1 MSLFMDV
8 HNIEGGVS
16 ASDVATAH
24 QRDLETQRG
33 NGVSYL
39 RYWVDEEDGMIFCLV
54 EAETAEDADAV
65 HWAAHGLVADTIYP
79 VVDNGDPLPSE
90 AIQPRSSDGRRGM
103 VASASLLAAA
113 IFFGAGFVVSE
124 AVNGGEPPPVVAVVD
139 EPDVL
144 ASSTGVLPVFDRFEK
159 SPRNQEPDGETLA
172 ADLPDDIQPDGFT
185 RGHLR

>member
-16 ASDVATAH
+16 ASDVAKAH
-24 QRDLETQRG
+24 QRDLETQCG
-33 NGVSYL
+33 YGVSYL

-54 EAETAEDADAV
+54 EAKTAEDADAV
-65 HWAAHGLVADTIYP
+65 HWAAHGLVADAIYP
-79 VVDNGDPLPSE
+79 VVDDRDPLPSE

-113 IFFGAGFVVSE
+113 ILFGAGFVVSE
-124 AVNGGEPPPVVAVVD
+124 AVNGGEPPPEVAVVA
-139 EPDVL
+139 EPDGQTL
-144 ASSTGVLPVFDRFEK
+144 AAAVLPAFDRFEK

-172 ADLPDDIQPDGFT
+172 ADLSDDIQPDGFI